1 MRRRDFITALGTAA
15 TWPLAARAQQP
26 PKMKRLAYVHSAG
39 NVSRIN
45 ARGEPFYR
53 AFFEELSRLGYV
65 EGQNLRVERYSGEGR
80 TERYAELARDVVNTH
95 PDLILAVGGR
105 LSLDFKMATTTI
117 PIVTLVIDPIA
128 LGLVASIARPGGNIT
143 GVTIAG
149 GLEIIGK
156 RMGLLV
162 EAMPKLSTV
171 GYLTSRRF
179 WEDPR
184 GAAAREAAKRA
195 GIALSPAMLVNFDD
209 TEYQRVFR
217 SMEQDRADAFMISDE
232 PEHGTYRAT
241 IVQFA
246 AKDRLPAI
254 YPFRDYVEAGGLM
267 AYSIDQA
274 AMFRRIANVIDKI
287 LRGANPGDIPFYR
300 PIRAEYQS
308 QDRESARPRNASAA
322 ALGGRAEVV
331 MASPDFRVG
340 PKRDIGEA
348 ASNECRHGWA
358 Y

>member
-1 MRRRDFITALGTAA
+1 MQRREFITLFGGTAA
-15 TWPLAARAQQP
+15 TWPLAARGQQP
-26 PKMKRLAYVHSAG
+26 AEVKRIAFVNSAG
-39 NVSRIN
+39 EPSRIS
-45 ARGEPFYR
+45 GSGLPTYR

-65 EGQNLRVERYSGEGR
+65 EGQNLGVERYSGEGR
-80 TERYAELARDVVNTH
+80 PERYAELARDVVNTH
-95 PDLILAVGGR
+95 PDLILAVGAR

-117 PIVTLVIDPIA
+117 PIVTIVIDPIA
-128 LGLVASIARPGGNIT
+128 VGLVASIARPGGNIT
-143 GVTIAG
+143 GVTIAA

-232 PEHGTYRAT
+232 PEHSSYRPT
-241 IVQFA
+241 IVELA
-246 AKDRLPAI
+246 AKGRIPAI
-254 YPFRDYVEAGGLM
+254 YPIRDYVEVGGLM
-267 AYSIDQA
+267 AYSIDIVDV
-274 AMFRRIANVIDKI
+274 FRRVANLIGKI

-300 PIRAEYQS
+300 YTQFKLLINLKTAK
-308 QDRESARPRNASAA
+308 
-322 ALGGRAEVV
+322 ALGLEMPAMLVARADEV
-331 MASPDFRVG
+331 
-340 PKRDIGEA
+340 IE
-348 ASNECRHGWA
+348 
-358 Y
+358 